1 MVLPFVW
8 GAGMDTRPKKL
19 SSHQPDLVLE
29 NYAYIQGVTVFCF
42 SRPWFSVNKPVGL
55 GFHLFVPG
63 GFTARGQAQTDTDR
77 VVQTSSGAEKEN

>member
-29 NYAYIQGVTVFCF
+29 NYAYIQGVTVWPGQPG
-42 SRPWFSVNKPVGL
+42 SAWSSGHMGHMVGQGSVCCSL
-55 GFHLFVPG
+55 
-63 GFTARGQAQTDTDR
+63 TARYSG
-77 VVQTSSGAEKEN
+77 VVKELQ

>member
-29 NYAYIQGVTVFCF
+29 NYAYIQGVTVCIVIGDVK
-42 SRPWFSVNKPVGL
+42 VNWK
-55 GFHLFVPG
+55 
-63 GFTARGQAQTDTDR
+63 GQF
-77 VVQTSSGAEKEN
+77 N

>member
-29 NYAYIQGVTVFCF
+29 NYAYIQGVTVCLGRI
-42 SRPWFSVNKPVGL
+42 SLQENLKSVYMKILDLTLLHPVYMRH
-55 GFHLFVPG
+55 FP
-63 GFTARGQAQTDTDR
+63 T
-77 VVQTSSGAEKEN
+77 

>member
-29 NYAYIQGVTVFCF
+29 NYAYIQGVTV
-42 SRPWFSVNKPVGL
+42 WDV
-55 GFHLFVPG
+55 FHVP
-63 GFTARGQAQTDTDR
+63 FTSLRNN
-77 VVQTSSGAEKEN
+77 S